1 MIPAMGRLLSL
12 AAIVAALWAIDSYT
26 LHGRYQ
32 AAAVEDINY
41 YARTFNNG
49 VQSFVSRIRP

>member
-1 MIPAMGRLLSL
+1 MGRLLSL
-12 AAIVAALWAIDSYT
+12 AAIVAALWAIDSYA